1 MFLESILLLDLVKCY
16 VCCPVHRSGQP
27 VFRVLYPDL
36 LDMLYSI
43 SISSCGVLPIKRSA
57 VSRLALVG
65 NWSRRPTGKEE
76 KGRKRENAMGTR
88 S

>member
-1 MFLESILLLDLVKCY
+1 MCVA
-16 VCCPVHRSGQP
+16 
-27 VFRVLYPDL
+27 LYTEADSPYSVYCTL
-36 LDMLYSI
+36 ICSDMLYSI